1 MTAQVIDFATAASQ
15 RAKLASRVAAPRSS
29 FGPSPTFK
37 SPGFDLAHQHAYWN
51 GASGIR
57 YVHTV
62 FGLLDCP
69 EIPNANIVLARRAAN
84 GRAQALYIG
93 RVERDTQSLNLA
105 EIRRTA
111 ALLGATEVHV
121 HFLATS
127 AEQRER
133 IETDINSADVQGSFG
148 VAAG

>member
-1 MTAQVIDFATAASQ
+1 MTAQVIDFAAAVAQ
-15 RAKLASRVAAPRSS
+15 RATRASAPRPAST
-29 FGPSPTFK
+29 PSPAFNLT
-37 SPGFDLAHQHAYWN
+37 HQHAYWN

-69 EIPNANIVLARRAAN
+69 EMPNANIVLARRAAN
-84 GRAQALYIG
+84 GRAEALYIS
-93 RVERDTQSLNLA
+93 RVERDVSSLNLA

-121 HFLATS
+121 HFLAAS
-127 AEQRER
+127 AEQRAL
-133 IETDINSADVQGSFG
+133 IEADINSAGVQGTFG